1 MSRLLRNESFKKEI
15 IIFNTFG
22 QVSSWHGIKMDG
34 PDKLMVRERE
44 FRNRMVREILV
55 IWSITKIHVAAA
67 ARVCF
72 NAVSSRTY
80 FFPYDLMQGVCY
92 IKNLISITENQSA
105 ADMFL
110 CKTYPQKLRSTEY
123 GYDLENMKFCT
134 RVQFLYIAGKKTIFF
149 PECFFVCCGR
159 VRHWWA
165 FGDVI
170 WWALYH
176 LLLKSVTNFSVHN

>member
-44 FRNRMVREILV
+44 LRNRMVREILV
-55 IWSITKIHVAAA
+55 IWSITKIHMAAA

-92 IKNLISITENQSA
+92 IKNLISIIENQSA

-159 VRHWWA
+159 VCHWWA

>member
-1 MSRLLRNESFKKEI
+1 MLFEALQKYTWQQQHVFVLMLLVVELI
-15 IIFNTFG
+15 
-22 QVSSWHGIKMDG
+22 
-34 PDKLMVRERE
+34 
-44 FRNRMVREILV
+44 
-55 IWSITKIHVAAA
+55 
-67 ARVCF
+67 
-72 NAVSSRTY
+72 

-149 PECFFVCCGR
+149 QNAFLFAVAEYAIGELLVMLFDGLFTIFYLR
-159 VRHWWA
+159 V
-165 FGDVI
+165 
-170 WWALYH
+170 
-176 LLLKSVTNFSVHN
+176 

>member
-1 MSRLLRNESFKKEI
+1 MVLISWWWGKESLGTEWWEKFLLFEALQKYTWQQQHVF
-15 IIFNTFG
+15 
-22 QVSSWHGIKMDG
+22 V
-34 PDKLMVRERE
+34 LML
-44 FRNRMVREILV
+44 LV
-55 IWSITKIHVAAA
+55 VELI
-67 ARVCF
+67 
-72 NAVSSRTY
+72 

-110 CKTYPQKLRSTEY
+110 CKTYPQKLRSMEY